1 MDHQQ
6 LNFNNTVDA
15 HTAYQQVMS
24 KDEKGEVEGIVSSP
38 YQIPVASM
46 SSMVGPPRN
55 IHPGGQEQAQTFHG
69 VALNGTHIHLRGYG
83 HQRQSSY
90 PSTPNNS
97 QGDTQLYHGHSAPRY
112 RQNHPALEGD
122 INQVIADQRGKYRSS
137 TSRAPCANITGC
149 SSFQLHASELPTLQL
164 IR

>member
-69 VALNGTHIHLRGYG
+69 VALNGT
-83 HQRQSSY
+83 
-90 PSTPNNS
+90 
-97 QGDTQLYHGHSAPRY
+97 QLYHGHSAPRY